1 MGRETDSEAAHWWN
15 PPPVGGLVYAI
26 ATFVIVAIMSMIFT
40 RLATGALIATGLPP
54 EIASFQARSAF
65 TGAGFTTTEAES
77 VVNHP
82 QRRKVLSTTML
93 VGNLGTPTL
102 IVTVLL
108 GFLAPGP
115 GDTEQ
120 RLLAGV
126 GGLIVI
132 LLVLNSKPVS
142 NWLNGR
148 GQAYAR
154 RRLVPAVGEFR
165 ELVTLDDDYVVGEL
179 HVTTDRAR
187 LPRTVRALDAALPQT
202 RVLGVRSVDSDPPFT
217 SSATDDLDLHT
228 GDSVVVFGT
237 RSRLR
242 QLAERGSV
250 DDQPEAEDADE

>member
-1 MGRETDSEAAHWWN
+1 
-15 PPPVGGLVYAI
+15 VYAI
-26 ATFVIVAIMSMIFT
+26 ATFVIVAILSMIFT

-126 GGLIVI
+126 GALIVI
-132 LLVLNSKPVS
+132 LLILNSRPVS
-142 NWLNGR
+142 RWINAR
-148 GQAYAR
+148 GQAYAQK
-154 RRLVPAVGEFR
+154 RLVPAVGEFR
-165 ELVTLDDDYVVGEL
+165 ELLTLDAEYVVGEL
-179 HVTTDRAR
+179 HLTADRER
-187 LPRTVRALDAALPQT
+187 LPRTVRALDEALPQT
-202 RVLGVRSVDSDPPFT
+202 RVLGVRSSDGTRPFT
-217 SSATDDLDLHT
+217 SSATEDLELHT
-228 GDSVVVFGT
+228 GDALVVFGT
-237 RSRLR
+237 RPRLR
-242 QLAERGSV
+242 QLAEHGSG
-250 DDQPEAEDADE
+250 DGPGASPS